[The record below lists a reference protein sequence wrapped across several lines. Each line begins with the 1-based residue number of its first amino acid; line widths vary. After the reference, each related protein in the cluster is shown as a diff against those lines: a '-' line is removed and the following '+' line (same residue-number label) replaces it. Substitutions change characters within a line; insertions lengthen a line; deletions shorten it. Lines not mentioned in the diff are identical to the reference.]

1 MPDRLAAYD
10 FAKHLK
16 ALQWQTP
23 YETTQAL
30 WESKPGL
37 FRDSPDHLTLGSA
50 A

>member
-23 YETTQAL
+23 YETIQAQ
-30 WESKPGL
+30 WESKPEL
-37 FRDSPDHLTLGSA
+37 FRDWPDHLTLGPA